1 MNSRH
6 RAVSAADTFRV
17 AFLAACAAA
26 SLVACRTVPV
36 AEAARPAPEAI
47 MGLGSH
53 GAEELAAFFLR
64 ESPGSDGERARRLAG
79 LYIEEAPREG
89 VNPEVAFAQMCLET
103 GFLRFGGLVTAD
115 MNNFCGLGS
124 IGPGQEGLRF
134 PDERTGVR
142 AHVQHLKAYGS
153 AEPLAGEPVDPRYRY
168 VVPKGKSPSV
178 RGLGGTWA
186 ADPAYGEKLVGML
199 ARLYG
204 NEPPAGIIPE
214 ATAPIETVPVETVL
228 PIPASVPLDDRPDE
242 GLSVEDGAEIL
253 DVPPGGADDGDTGLL
268 GV

>member
-1 MNSRH
+1 MNVRYCSSRDVANAA
-6 RAVSAADTFRV
+6 RAVL
-17 AFLAACAAA
+17 LAVCAAA
-26 SLVACRTVPV
+26 SLTACRTLPV
-36 AEAARPAPEAI
+36 AEAPRPAPESI
-47 MGLGSH
+47 MGAGSH

-64 ESPGSDGERARRLAG
+64 ESPGSDAERARRLAG
-79 LYIEEAPREG
+79 LYIEEAPLEG

-103 GFLRFGGLVTAD
+103 GFLQFGGLVTAD

-153 AEPLAGEPVDPRYRY
+153 AEPLAGDPVDPRYRY

-186 ADPAYGEKLVGML
+186 ADPAYGEKLVRIL

-204 NEPPAGIIPE
+204 NEPPAEI
-214 ATAPIETVPVETVL
+214 APVETVL
-228 PIPASVPLDDRPDE
+228 SIPDSVPLDDRPDE

-253 DVPPGGADDGDTGLL
+253 DVPTGGADDGDPGLL